1 MQRHNLL
8 GRLTTPNG
16 RNLILA
22 MLLFSACRTLVAQ
35 QTLYEVF
42 KVEHIVYDTL
52 TKEKKYTLSLINN
65 YVLRVS
71 NYRDS
76 LFLIPYKITATE
88 NSNYYCFDFPYG
100 NPKWDYKNMTLRK
113 KQITNLASIKKQKE
127 LLDAVQLNN
136 EAFYKR
142 MLNTSDTSQKSL
154 FAFGL
159 FLKEG
164 VKKIEIIGENKIIF
178 KVSEKVK

>member
-1 MQRHNLL
+1 MHRQNLL
-8 GRLTTPNG
+8 SRLVTPNG
-16 RNLILA
+16 RNLILT
-22 MLLFSACRTLVAQ
+22 MLLFSACSSSVAQ
-35 QTLYEVF
+35 QTLYEEF

-52 TKEKKYTLSLINN
+52 TREKKYTLSLINN

-76 LFLIPYKITATE
+76 ILLIPYKLISKE

-100 NPKWDYKNMTLRK
+100 NPKWDYKNMTLRE

-127 LLDAVQLNN
+127 LLDSVQVYN

-142 MLNTSDTSQKSL
+142 MLNTSDTSQKNL

-164 VKKIEIIGENKIIF
+164 VKKLEFIGENEILFIVF
-178 KVSEKVK
+178 E